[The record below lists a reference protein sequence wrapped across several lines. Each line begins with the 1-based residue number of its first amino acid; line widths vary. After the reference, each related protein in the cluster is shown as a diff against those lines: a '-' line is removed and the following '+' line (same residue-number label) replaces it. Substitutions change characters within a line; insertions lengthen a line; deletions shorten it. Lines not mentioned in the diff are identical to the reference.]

1 MGISIWH
8 ILVVAIV
15 VIVLF
20 GRGKIS
26 GVMEELG
33 KGIKGFKRGMTDDT
47 PEEQKLVERE
57 RDKQKDL

>member
-8 ILVVAIV
+8 ILIVAIV

-26 GVMEELG
+26 GVLEEVG
-33 KGIKGFKRGMTDDT
+33 KGIKGFKRGLNDDTDDNSS
-47 PEEQKLVERE
+47 KLIEKE
-57 RDKQKDL
+57 KQKDE

>member
-26 GVMEELG
+26 GVMEEIG
-33 KGIKGFKRGMTDDT
+33 KGINGFKRGINDDT
-47 PEEQKLVERE
+47 PPAPTKQVEQE
-57 RDKQKDL
+57 KQKDL

>member
-1 MGISIWH
+1 MGLSIWH

-26 GVMEELG
+26 GVMEEIG
-33 KGIKGFKRGMTDDT
+33 KGINGFKRGLNDKT
-47 PEEQKLVERE
+47 PEDEPKVIEQ
-57 RDKQKDL
+57 DKQKDL

>member
-26 GVMEELG
+26 GVMEEIG
-33 KGIKGFKRGMTDDT
+33 KGIKGFKRGLNDDSDVTT
-47 PEEQKLVERE
+47 PTKTIER
-57 RDKQKDL
+57 QKDE

>member
-26 GVMEELG
+26 GVMEEIG
-33 KGIKGFKRGMTDDT
+33 KGIKGFKRGLNDDT
-47 PEEQKLVERE
+47 PEETKLVERE
-57 RDKQKDL
+57 KEKDL

>member
-26 GVMEELG
+26 GVMEEIG
-33 KGIKGFKRGMTDDT
+33 KGIHGFKRGLNDDA
-47 PEEQKLVERE
+47 PPAAPKQVEE
-57 RDKQKDL
+57 DKQKDL

>member
-26 GVMEELG
+26 GVMEEIG
-33 KGIKGFKRGMTDDT
+33 KGIHGFKRGLNDEASTSA
-47 PEEQKLVERE
+47 PKQVEE
-57 RDKQKDL
+57 DKQKDL

>member
-26 GVMEELG
+26 GVMEEIG
-33 KGIKGFKRGMTDDT
+33 KGINGFKRGLNDNA
-47 PEEQKLVERE
+47 ESEAKKVE
-57 RDKQKDL
+57 DKQKDL

>member
-26 GVMEELG
+26 GVMEEIG

-47 PEEQKLVERE
+47 PDEPKLVER
-57 RDKQKDL
+57 DKEKDL

>member
-33 KGIKGFKRGMTDDT
+33 KGIKGFKRGLNDDADAGPAKT
-47 PEEQKLVERE
+47 IER
-57 RDKQKDL
+57 QKDE